1 MKFNRFFAFAFIAFV
16 AAFGFI
22 SCSDKDEDTNT
33 KPSNNTTPGKVAILS
48 EVNYSYEE
56 IADEAFGVGPMGIA
70 IRNAAGENGG
80 DTLNEMERLF
90 ADMRADFEEDVQ
102 TAVDLEGGTNGS
114 GDKDAFEVKVM
125 TIEYNSIGADG
136 NPLRVSGNLSYATIN
151 GEPYVKNLLVSCH
164 PTSFNDGMMSQT
176 NFKNL
181 AADGLAI
188 LEPHYEGFG
197 SSRNKIQCY
206 LCQKTIGRQ
215 CGDMIPAAV
224 EVLAQQGITLPADHY
239 TSIIGYSQG
248 GGNAMATARYIQ
260 EEAPASLR
268 ELANVR
274 KVCCGA
280 GPYDPMATFQH
291 WLTSDSVSFSSVLPL
306 VIRGMMQ
313 GHADVM
319 SGITLSEY
327 FSELYKSIG
336 VIESIETGGMG
347 AMTVDASDALSSI
360 RLGTVGIMQYWM
372 RFSGIMSE
380 ECANP
385 DSRIRKALE
394 QCLQAEI
401 VNDWTPRCAVEIYSS
416 RKDNVIPYQAN
427 AVATYNKFH
436 DAGVNVE
443 LINTSTL
450 DHLLSQVNWQ
460 FRINSKKTYK

>member
-1 MKFNRFFAFAFIAFV
+1 MKFNRFFAFAFIASV

-224 EVLAQQGITLPADHY
+224 EVLAQQGITLPADHF

-327 FSELYKSIG
+327 FSELYKSTG
-336 VIESIETGGMG
+336 VIESIETGGRG